1 MQKTVSSAVRRQE
14 RAAWVAREILPHEPK
29 VRAWLRRART
39 SPEDIDEIIQET
51 YCRLATLDTVEH
63 IASPISYFLSTARNL
78 LARRLR
84 RQRIVPM
91 EALVQVDSYRDDGP
105 SPEELAMSKMAHRTM
120 LALIDDLPERCAR
133 IVRLRK
139 IEGLSQKQ
147 IAAQLGTTEKA
158 IEKQVW
164 LGVRL
169 LREAWTRAEVD
180 ADQRLARYSPA
191 VAIQRWWK

>member
-1 MQKTVSSAVRRQE
+1 MQKTVSSAARRLE
-14 RAAWVAREILPHEPK
+14 RAAWVASEILPHEPQ

-39 SPEDIDEIIQET
+39 SREDIDEIIQEA
-51 YCRLATLDTVEH
+51 YCRLATLETVEH

-105 SPEELAMSKMAHRTM
+105 SPEELAMAKMAHRTM
-120 LALIDDLPERCAR
+120 MTLIDDLPERCGM

-169 LREAWTRAEVD
+169 LREAWTRAEID
-180 ADQRLARYSPA
+180 ADQRLAGNSPP

>member
-1 MQKTVSSAVRRQE
+1 MQKTVSSAVGRHE
-14 RAAWVAREILPHEPK
+14 RAAWVANEILPHEPK

-39 SPEDIDEIIQET
+39 SPEDIDEIIQEA
-51 YCRLATLDTVEH
+51 YCRLATLDTVAH
-63 IASPISYFLSTARNL
+63 IGSPISYFLSTARNL

-91 EALVQVDSYRDDGP
+91 EALVQVDSYQDDGP
-105 SPEELAMSKMAHRTM
+105 SPEELAIAKMAHRTM
-120 LALIDDLPERCAR
+120 LALIDDLPERCAK

-169 LREAWTRAEVD
+169 LREAWARAEVD
-180 ADQRLARYSPA
+180 ADHRLARYSPPG
-191 VAIQRWWK
+191 AIKRWWK

>member
-1 MQKTVSSAVRRQE
+1 MAN
-14 RAAWVAREILPHEPK
+14 EILPHEPK

-39 SPEDIDEIIQET
+39 SPEDIDEIIQEA

-91 EALVQVDSYRDDGP
+91 EALVQVDSYRDDAP
-105 SPEELAMSKMAHRTM
+105 SPEELAMAKMAQRTM
-120 LALIDDLPERCAR
+120 LVLIDDLPERCAR

-147 IAAQLGTTEKA
+147 IAVQLGTTEKA

-180 ADQRLARYSPA
+180 ADQRLARYSPPA
-191 VAIQRWWK
+191 AIQRWWK